1 MYLIERIPAV
11 IADELLAGKE
21 RDTVVMT
28 SEERRWGRRRV
39 KTFSGRE
46 IALALPTGTVLD
58 PGTIIA
64 IEDNWYLQIEAAN
77 EAVLAV
83 RLHNR
88 DAAVR
93 LAFEVGNHHFPLAL
107 DNDDLLVPD
116 DIAMVQLL
124 DRLGAPWERRCVVF
138 NPIAMAHRHVS

>member
-1 MYLIERIPAV
+1 MYLIERIPTV
-11 IADELLAGKE
+11 IDDELLAGKE

-39 KTFSGRE
+39 KSSSGRE
-46 IALALPTGTVLD
+46 IAFALPTGTVLD
-58 PGTIIA
+58 PGAIIA
-64 IEDNWYLQIEAAN
+64 VEENWYRQIEAAY

-83 RLHNR
+83 RPNDR

-93 LAFEVGNHHFPLAL
+93 IAFEVGNHHFPLAL
-107 DNDDLLVPD
+107 DQADLLVPD

-124 DRLGAPWERRCVVF
+124 NRLGERWERRCVIF
-138 NPIAMAHRHVS
+138 NPIAKAHRHVS

>member
-1 MYLIERIPAV
+1 MYLIEQIPAA
-11 IADELLAGKE
+11 IADELLESKE

-28 SEERRWGRRRV
+28 SEERRWGRRRI
-39 KTFSGRE
+39 KTSLGRE
-46 IALALPTGTVLD
+46 VALALPTGAVLH
-58 PGTIIA
+58 PGTIIVV
-64 IEDNWYLQIEAAN
+64 EENWYLQVEAAK

-83 RLHNR
+83 RPHDR

-107 DNDDLLVPD
+107 DKGDLLVPD

-124 DRLGAPWERRCVVF
+124 NRLGEHWERRCVVF
-138 NPIAMAHRHVS
+138 NPIAKAHRHVS